1 MSEEVNTYSLKD
13 GVINF
18 NKGNFSKSEII
29 FRNLLKKF
37 PNNFD
42 LYTYLIQSL
51 INQNKLEEAQKNSKN
66 FYKQSTK

>member
-1 MSEEVNTYSLKD
+1 MNEKFNTNLLKD

-18 NKGNFSKSEII
+18 KKGNFSKSEIV

-42 LYTYLIQSL
+42 LYTYLIPSL
-51 INQNKLEEAQKNSKN
+51 INQNKLEEAQKH
-66 FYKQSTK
+66 